1 MVFRA
6 DAERTPGAGTRRP
19 RPGWLNAAVPAAAL
33 LLLAGVPAAG
43 TARAQVQ
50 ARVRTEP
57 RHLPDTC
64 GATAPQLR
72 PVPAEAPPSASRTV
86 GAPSNEAAA
95 RHLWYGQAD
104 QLPIGLWSDATVVL
118 RAPAT
123 HGTVRLDLTSHGFST
138 DSVEVQRWVHA
149 SHRWVDLAMLTTAGS
164 GDAFPTR
171 GGFSFPVATRA
182 SLAHPETVPL
192 RLQDLDRPGR
202 LGVTASFADGHG
214 HTYRAPV
221 VTSAVTRPHT
231 AFTGWPAHAALVRG
245 GPAQPFG
252 LTVRNTTDRAYPSL
266 TALFYAY
273 GMGGGRA
280 LTPRDLVLQQ
290 YLRGRGWVG
299 LPLVASACDPGMSAA
314 LRPAAGAALAPGAE
328 ETVQLRLAV
337 APGAPH
343 AVGSG
348 FGGLAVQ
355 GGDTALASESLPFTV
370 RS

>member
-1 MVFRA
+1 M
-6 DAERTPGAGTRRP
+6 T
-19 RPGWLNAAVPAAAL
+19 AAAL

-43 TARAQVQ
+43 TARAQAQ

-64 GATAPQLR
+64 GATAPQLP
-72 PVPAEAPPSASRTV
+72 PVPSAETAPPASRTV
-86 GAPSNEAAA
+86 AAPSNEAAA
-95 RHLWYGQAD
+95 RHLWYGQAG

-123 HGTVRLDLTSHGFST
+123 HGTVRLDLTSRGFST
-138 DSVEVQRWVHA
+138 DSVEVQRWVPA
-149 SHRWVDLAMLTTAGS
+149 SHRWVDLTTAGS
-164 GDAFPTR
+164 GDASPTR
-171 GGFSFPVATRA
+171 SGFSFPIA

-202 LGVTASFADGHG
+202 LGVTASFADGRG
-214 HTYRAPV
+214 HTYRAPA
-221 VTSAVTRPHT
+221 VTSAVTRPST

-299 LPLVASACDPGMSAA
+299 LPLVASACDPGMSAV
-314 LRPAAGAALAPGAE
+314 LRPAAGVALAPGAE